1 MSYNHKNPHTESER
15 ERDTHTDQL
24 QATGVAGTVRV
35 TSDLPVLTLHCTVV
49 THDTFLPYFS
59 GQA

>member
-1 MSYNHKNPHTESER
+1 MSYNHKNPHRER
-15 ERDTHTDQL
+15 ERERHTDQL

-35 TSDLPVLTLHCTVV
+35 TSDLAVLTSHCTVV